1 MRISLLAAIAALLLA
16 GACRNE
22 PAAPPSQPAP
32 PSPSATPASVTTDL
46 SGAHIDTKIDLI
58 PDVLQNAAIGTER
71 DADGAVSAELATLPA
86 NKPLYLTMWF
96 RSSPPEL
103 QVAARW
109 LDEKGAEVAVER
121 RGANG
126 EPVVT
131 LAVDKGLPKGV
142 YKVEGYWGGNLVL
155 ERIVT
160 VE

>member
-1 MRISLLAAIAALLLA
+1 MRISVLAAIAALLLA

-22 PAAPPSQPAP
+22 PAAPPSQPAR
-32 PSPSATPASVTTDL
+32 AAAGTPASVTTDL

-58 PDVLQNAAIGTER
+58 PDVLQKAAIGTER
-71 DADGAVSAELATLPA
+71 DADGAVTAEPTTLPA
-86 NKPLYLTMWF
+86 NQPLYLTMWF

-126 EPVVT
+126 EPIVT
-131 LAVDKGLPKGV
+131 LAVDKGLPRGV

-155 ERIVT
+155 ERTVT